1 MMACK
6 EIAAVILAGGKGK
19 RMGGEDKG
27 LVVMQGR
34 PMIEHVLARIVPQVG
49 SVMINANRH
58 LDVYQQYGWPVVSD
72 VYPDYCGPLTGMLAG
87 LQHCHSPYMLTVP
100 CDGPFVPDDLAGR
113 LLQALQ
119 GSDAEIAV
127 VSVDNKVQS
136 VFCLMRSD
144 LFAALDAFLTS
155 GQRKVQDWLYGRR
168 LVIVPFDDKPQA
180 FVNINYPHELT
191 ARF

>member
-1 MMACK
+1 MSACK
-6 EIAAVILAGGKGK
+6 DISAVILAGGKGK

-34 PMIEHVLARIVPQVG
+34 PMVEHVLARIVPQVG

-58 LDVYQQYGWPVVSD
+58 LDVYQQYGWAVVTD
-72 VYPDYCGPLTGMLAG
+72 AYPDYCGPLTGMLAG
-87 LQHCHSPYMLTVP
+87 MQHCHAQYLLTVP
-100 CDGPFVPDDLAGR
+100 CDGPFVPDDLAVR

-127 VSVDNKVQS
+127 VSVDGKVQA
-136 VFCLMRSD
+136 VFCLMLCD
-144 LFAALDAFLTS
+144 LRTALDTFLSS

-168 LVIVPFDDKPQA
+168 LVVVPFDDKPES

-191 ARF
+191 ARY